1 MGDLTMAS
9 STKQPGRRRKIAQMP
24 SQNGGVAVAEPPEQP
39 QTPFESPQQASEAST
54 HDPTTAAPAQSAPP
68 KRSKGD
74 FFDIV
79 RRVAKEDWGTRI
91 FLYLYCFEPVT
102 DEKQSGEKKYLNR
115 YAQPITDEHAVMIDY
130 GSGKYRLV
138 LTNRK
143 PDGSTEKGAPIESYD
158 FEIYNPKYP
167 PKIPK
172 AAWKND
178 LRNARWEALLP
189 KEEPKSPPAAV
200 NPLEAFDTFMNIQDR
215 IEDRIKPP
223 APPPPAAPPPPPDP
237 FDTAKKIMEMRSN
250 DPMIGLF
257 MARLEAADKAAEMA
271 RDREFKLLL
280 ELRQSATPPPPPPA
294 PTKGLVDQIVELAG
308 VAEKLGPLKAL
319 FGGTNGT
326 PSTPAADAEHV
337 RTVRMNGLEFWSAVL
352 PKVFDSPIA
361 NAIASKVMAS
371 TQQPAQVIN
380 TNGAARPVPQQPPAN
395 DPFQRFISDVATPAM
410 LEYFLAEAKGEALA
424 DWIYSVF
431 PRECVRLQQFTHPMI
446 PGLVGA
452 PAIIQAYKNTPQV
465 WPKLAAK
472 EAAFTV
478 FINEFCAWKPD
489 EDEAVDVEA
498 APVADEDGWTNG
510 SASETEESTV

>member
-1 MGDLTMAS
+1 MHLHGKMGVLTMAT
-9 STKQPGRRRKIAQMP
+9 STKHPPRRRKLAQMP

-39 QTPFESPQQASEAST
+39 QTPFDSPQQASEAST
-54 HDPTTAAPAQSAPP
+54 HDATNAAPAQSAAP
-68 KRSKGD
+68 KRTKGD
-74 FFDIV
+74 FFDMV

-189 KEEPKSPPAAV
+189 KEEAKSAAPAV
-200 NPLEAFDTFMNIQDR
+200 DPLVAFDSFMNIQDR
-215 IEDRIKPP
+215 IEDRLRPAGPP
-223 APPPPAAPPPPPDP
+223 AITPPPAPPDP
-237 FDTAKKIMEMRSN
+237 FDTAKKIMDMRAN
-250 DPMIGLF
+250 DPMITLF
-257 MARLEAADKAAEMA
+257 MQRLDAADKAAEIA
-271 RDREFKLLL
+271 RAREFELLK
-280 ELRQSATPPPPPPA
+280 ELRQTSSTPPA
-294 PTKGLVDQIVELAG
+294 PAKGLVDQIVELAN

-326 PSTPAADAEHV
+326 SSAADTEHV
-337 RTVRMNGLEFWSAVL
+337 RPARMNALEFWSNVI

-361 NAIASKVMAS
+361 NAVASKVMAS
-371 TQQPAQVIN
+371 TQQPAAQIIN
-380 TNGAARPVPQQPPAN
+380 TNGAARPATQQPPAN

-410 LEYFLAEAKGEALA
+410 LEYFLNESTGEALA

-452 PAIIQAYKNTPQV
+452 PAIIQAYKNTPNV
-465 WPKLAAK
+465 WPRLAAK
-472 EAAFTV
+472 EADFTA
-478 FINEFCAWKPD
+478 FINEFCAWKPEPD
-489 EDEAVDVEA
+489 EEAIEAKPVVD
-498 APVADEDGWTNG
+498 DDGWDQPEQEAHG
-510 SASETEESTV
+510 